1 MNINWYPGHMLKT
14 KKQIIEDLKLID
26 VVIEILDARIPIS
39 SQNPDIQN
47 ITRNKKKI
55 VLLNKSDLADDK
67 QTQKWISYFKQNGI
81 IAIPTDSNLGKGSKE
96 VLKLVQ
102 KLMEEELEKAA
113 AR

>member
-47 ITRNKKKI
+47 ITRN
-55 VLLNKSDLADDK
+55 
-67 QTQKWISYFKQNGI
+67 
-81 IAIPTDSNLGKGSKE
+81 
-96 VLKLVQ
+96 
-102 KLMEEELEKAA
+102 
-113 AR
+113 